1 MQDIMQNYES
11 IRQVIN
17 DVTLMDNRFLN
28 KALDGNIPAT
38 QRMLRIMLNND
49 KIKVRKVGVQQW
61 LQNLYGHSAQLDILA
76 EDENGIQFNV
86 EIQRNDEG
94 ASVKRARFYCGALD
108 MHFLDTGEKY
118 EALPEAY
125 VIFIT
130 ENDVLKKG
138 WPLYNV
144 QRCLTDNGE
153 VFEDGSH
160 VVYVNAACQDD
171 TPLGRLMQELNCK
184 DPNKMHYKEL
194 ADTVNYFKTTKEGEV
209 NMTSVIEI
217 YAENKAKEAVAKAEK
232 QAAKKAAKATKKAAE
247 KAAHQSNVEFAKNL
261 LAEGM
266 SEEFIVRTT
275 KLSEEEVRALA
286 AKQSA

>member
-76 EDENGIQFNV
+76 EDENGTQFNV

-138 WPLYNV
+138 WALYNV
-144 QRCLTDNGE
+144 QRCLTNNGE

-160 VVYVNAACQDD
+160 VVYVNAACQED
-171 TPLGRLMQELNCK
+171 TSLGRLMQDLNCK
-184 DPNKMHYKEL
+184 DPAKMHYKEL
-194 ADTVNYFKTTKEGEV
+194 ADTVNYFKSTKEGEE
-209 NMTSVIEI
+209 NMTSVIEM
-217 YAENKAKEAVAKAEK
+217 YAKNHAEK
-232 QAAKKAAKATKKAAE
+232 VAAKVAAE
-247 KAAHQSNVEFAKNL
+247 VAEETAHKSNVEFAKNL

-266 SEEFIVRTT
+266 SEDFIVRTT
-275 KLSEEEVRALA
+275 KLSEEEVRALV

>member
-76 EDENGIQFNV
+76 EDENGTQFNV

-94 ASVKRARFYCGALD
+94 ASAKRARFYCGALD

-138 WPLYNV
+138 RPLYNIH
-144 QRCLTDNGE
+144 RSIDETGE
-153 VFEDGSH
+153 VFGDGSH
-160 VVYVNAACQDD
+160 VVYVNAACQED
-171 TPLGRLMQELNCK
+171 TPLGRLMQDLNCK
-184 DPNKMHYKEL
+184 DPNKMYYKEL
-194 ADTVNYFKTTKEGEV
+194 ADTVNYFKTTKEGEA

-217 YAENKAKEAVAKAEK
+217 YAKNQAEK
-232 QAAKKAAKATKKAAE
+232 AAKKAAAKAAE
-247 KAAHQSNVEFAKNL
+247 ETAHQRNVEVAKKM

-266 SEEFIVRTT
+266 SIEVTARISE
-275 KLSEEEVRALA
+275 LSEEEVRALA

>member
-11 IRQVIN
+11 IKQVIN

-49 KIKVRKVGVQQW
+49 KIKVRKVSVQQW

-76 EDENGIQFNV
+76 EDENGTQFNV

-94 ASVKRARFYCGALD
+94 ASAKRARFYCGALD

-138 WPLYNV
+138 WPIYNV
-144 QRCLTDNGE
+144 QRCITDNGE

-171 TPLGRLMQELNCK
+171 TPLGRLMQDLNCK
-184 DPNKMHYKEL
+184 DPAKMHYKEL
-194 ADTVNYFKTTKEGEV
+194 ADRVNYFKISKEGEIY
-209 NMTSVIEI
+209 MTDIIEAYAKN
-217 YAENKAKEAVAKAEK
+217 YAEKVAEK
-232 QAAKKAAKATKKAAE
+232 T
-247 KAAHQSNVEFAKNL
+247 AHKSNVEFAKNL

>member
-1 MQDIMQNYES
+1 MQDLMQNYES

-76 EDENGIQFNV
+76 EDENGTQFNV

-94 ASVKRARFYCGALD
+94 ASAKRARFYCGALD

-138 WPLYNV
+138 RPLYNIH
-144 QRCLTDNGE
+144 RSIDETGE
-153 VFEDGSH
+153 VFGDGSH
-160 VVYVNAACQDD
+160 VVYVNAACQED
-171 TPLGRLMQELNCK
+171 TPLGRLMQDLNCK
-184 DPNKMHYKEL
+184 DPSKMHYKEL
-194 ADTVNYFKTTKEGEV
+194 ADTVNYFKTTKEGEA
-209 NMTSVIEI
+209 NMTSVIEM
-217 YAENKAKEAVAKAEK
+217 YAKNQAEK
-232 QAAKKAAKATKKAAE
+232 AAKKAAAKAAE
-247 KAAHQSNVEFAKNL
+247 ETAHQRNVEVAKKM

-266 SEEFIVRTT
+266 SIEVTARIS
-275 KLSEEEVRALA
+275 KLSEEEVRALE

>member
-1 MQDIMQNYES
+1 MLDIMQNYEN
-11 IRQVIN
+11 IRQIIH
-17 DVTLMDNRFLN
+17 DVTLMNNRFLN

-38 QRMLRIMLNND
+38 QRMLRIILNND
-49 KIKVRKVGVQQW
+49 KIKIRKVGVQQW

-76 EDENGIQFNV
+76 EDENGTQFNV

-94 ASVKRARFYCGALD
+94 ASAKRARFYCGALD

-138 WPLYNV
+138 WPIYNV

-171 TPLGRLMQELNCK
+171 TPLGRLMQDLNCK
-184 DPNKMHYKEL
+184 DPAKMHYKEL
-194 ADTVNYFKTTKEGEV
+194 ADRVNYFKTSKEGGIY
-209 NMTSVIEI
+209 IEMYAKN
-217 YAENKAKEAVAKAEK
+217 YAEKVAEK
-232 QAAKKAAKATKKAAE
+232 V
-247 KAAHQSNVEFAKNL
+247 AHQSNVEIAKNL

-266 SEEFIVRTT
+266 SEDFIVRTT
-275 KLSEEEVRALA
+275 KLSLEEVRALA